1 MADTAIQHDTQ
12 TPVDE
17 GRTEPLGVGAPER
30 ASRSALRERLQAA
43 RANITHPGCYLIYEG
58 FGGEPTVLTV
68 DRDTVRIGRS
78 LNADIRFEDPTVSR
92 RHALILRQ
100 GDEVRV
106 VDERSRNGVYLGGEQ
121 VSSSVLAD
129 GDELTVGR
137 HQIIF
142 VAWMRGG
149 DAPASYESS
158 RSAPGR

>member
-1 MADTAIQHDTQ
+1 MQA
-12 TPVDE
+12 
-17 GRTEPLGVGAPER
+17 
-30 ASRSALRERLQAA
+30 RLQAV

-58 FGGEPTVLTV
+58 FGGELTVLTV

-92 RHALILRQ
+92 RQALILRQ

-142 VAWMRGG
+142 VR
-149 DAPASYESS
+149 PPSV
-158 RSAPGR
+158 

>member
-12 TPVDE
+12 TLE
-17 GRTEPLGVGAPER
+17 GRTEPLGVGVPER
-30 ASRSALRERLQAA
+30 ASRSALQARLQAA
-43 RANITHPGCYLIYEG
+43 RANIRHPGCYLIYEG
-58 FGGEPTVLTV
+58 FGGELAVLSV
-68 DRDTVRIGRS
+68 DGDTVRIGPS

-106 VDERSRNGVYLGGEQ
+106 VDDRSRNGVYLGGEQ

-129 GDELTVGR
+129 GDELTIGC

-142 VAWMRGG
+142 VRL
-149 DAPASYESS
+149 PSV
-158 RSAPGR
+158 